1 MKLIDS
7 NIIIYSALDDYRYL
21 RPILKSPDS
30 YASYISYVEV
40 LGYHQLTEN
49 ERRYFNSVF
58 SVLKLLPVSEIV
70 LNKALLLRQQQK
82 LKLGD
87 SIIAATALSFDLE
100 LYTRNVTD
108 FDWIEGIKCHNPIDS
123 R

>member
-30 YASYISYVEV
+30 YASYI
-40 LGYHQLTEN
+40 N
-49 ERRYFNSVF
+49 
-58 SVLKLLPVSEIV
+58 
-70 LNKALLLRQQQK
+70 
-82 LKLGD
+82 
-87 SIIAATALSFDLE
+87 
-100 LYTRNVTD
+100 TRNVTD

-123 R
+123 Q